1 MRGYLARRRPRQR
14 QRRGRGRYLEKDRR
28 DRGIREAY
36 ARYQADVTRVARD
49 LATFRLATETPY
61 NGFPSKWNR
70 ARASPAARVTNHR
83 GYDASRRFSAQGSRF
98 GNLSHPSQ
106 EYVSPLRFLS
116 MPRGT
121 GQVVC
126 DRYYFKQ

>member
-1 MRGYLARRRPRQR
+1 MRGYPARRRPRQR
-14 QRRGRGRYLEKDRR
+14 RRRGRGRYLEKHRR

-83 GYDASRRFSAQGSRF
+83 GYDASRRFSAQGSRLF
-98 GNLSHPSQ
+98 ITPLSRVRFPSSISVHAEGN
-106 EYVSPLRFLS
+106 R
-116 MPRGT
+116 T
-121 GQVVC
+121 G
-126 DRYYFKQ
+126 RL